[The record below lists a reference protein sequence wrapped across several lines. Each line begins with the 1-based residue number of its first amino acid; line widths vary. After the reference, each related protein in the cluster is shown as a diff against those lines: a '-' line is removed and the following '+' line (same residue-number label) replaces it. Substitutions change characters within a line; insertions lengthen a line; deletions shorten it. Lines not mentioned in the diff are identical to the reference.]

1 MFTYRYRELA
11 VALDKKGEVRSAL
24 AKTLRV
30 NPEEIFN
37 LEVERFSL
45 DSRRKGDL
53 RWSYNVV
60 FDLKRKVR
68 ATGNNARG
76 LIEAKREIRTLDA
89 EPGKSTV
96 PMPSHVDI
104 IGAGPSGLWAA
115 LHLLRKG
122 FSVDIYEQGKQVE
135 ERFRDIRRF
144 FVDRKF
150 NAHSNVLFGE
160 GGAGAFSDG
169 KLNTR
174 SRNLFSETVLKDMV
188 EFGVDES
195 VVTFAK
201 PHIGT
206 DKLVLMLR
214 KLRAEIVR
222 LGGRIN
228 FSTCLEDIE
237 IQQGRI
243 CAIKLREIPASAGMT
258 STSQPI
264 DNPKGECRSQAC
276 MDMTESKGWGIAQP
290 MDPIA
295 KLQGDNNNVNISS
308 SSSYWKPCEALVL
321 AVGHSAR
328 SIYELLYARGVALE
342 SKAFAMGVRVEH
354 PQTLINKRQLGNV
367 DTNLTGAAEYFLATP
382 TLNKTSSA
390 YSFCM
395 CPGGVLVPCASEPG
409 TLATNGMSYSRRNGA
424 FANGAIAV
432 PITAGAEGFDI
443 PSSGSLFGGLDLQR
457 KIERD
462 AYDVGGKVYAAPAQT
477 IKSFLAHREDKSL
490 PKSTYPCGLVQS
502 NLWDWMDKT
511 ICNSLAEGFQNFD
524 RKIPGFIEQ
533 GLIVAPETRTSSP
546 LRIPRNNETLESINT
561 KGLFVLGEGAGYAGG
576 IVTSAADGVRLAHFA
591 KKENR

>member
-1 MFTYRYRELA
+1 M
-11 VALDKKGEVRSAL
+11 
-24 AKTLRV
+24 
-30 NPEEIFN
+30 
-37 LEVERFSL
+37 
-45 DSRRKGDL
+45 

-76 LIEAKREIRTLDA
+76 LIESKREIKSLDA

-96 PMPSHVDI
+96 PMATHVDI

-222 LGGRIN
+222 LGGRVN

-237 IQQGRI
+237 IKDGRI
-243 CAIKLREIPASAGMT
+243 TAIKLGDTLGVAG
-258 STSQPI
+258 SHWQ
-264 DNPKGECRSQAC
+264 
-276 MDMTESKGWGIAQP
+276 
-290 MDPIA
+290 
-295 KLQGDNNNVNISS
+295 
-308 SSSYWKPCEALVL
+308 PCEALVL

-328 SIYELLYARGVALE
+328 DVYELLHARGVALE

-432 PITAGAEGFDI
+432 PITAGAEGFEI

-462 AYDVGGKVYAAPAQT
+462 AYDVGGKVYTAPAQT
-477 IKSFLAHREDKSL
+477 IKSFLAHREDKTL

-511 ICNSLAEGFQNFD
+511 ICKSLAEGFQNFD

-576 IVTSAADGVRLAHFA
+576 IVTSAADGVRLAHYA
-591 KKENR
+591 RRCK

>member
-11 VALDKKGEVRSAL
+11 VALEKKGEVRSAL

-30 NPEEIFN
+30 NTEEIFN

-53 RWSYNVV
+53 RWSYNVI
-60 FDLKRKVR
+60 FDLKRKIR
-68 ATGNNARG
+68 TTGNNARG
-76 LIEAKREIRTLDA
+76 LIEAVRETRSLDA

-96 PMPSHVDI
+96 PMAGHVDI

-135 ERFRDIRRF
+135 ERFRDIRKF

-188 EFGVDES
+188 QFGVDES

-214 KLRAEIVR
+214 EIRSEIVK
-222 LGGRIN
+222 LGGKIH

-237 IQQGRI
+237 IKQGRI
-243 CAIKLREIPASAGMT
+243 CAIKLRETKDERRGSAS
-258 STSQPI
+258 SP
-264 DNPKGECRSQAC
+264 
-276 MDMTESKGWGIAQP
+276 TETKDDVAIG
-290 MDPIA
+290 
-295 KLQGDNNNVNISS
+295 
-308 SSSYWKPCEALVL
+308 YWKPCEALVL

-328 SIYELLYARGVALE
+328 DIYQLLHARGVQIE

-354 PQTLINKRQLGNV
+354 PQMLINRRQLGNV
-367 DTNLTGAAEYFLATP
+367 DTRLTGAAEYFLATP

-409 TLATNGMSYSRRNGA
+409 TLATNGMSYSRRNDSTFLRA
-424 FANGAIAV
+424 DRSLAASTCSAKSKAT
-432 PITAGAEGFDI
+432 PITSAGKI
-443 PSSGSLFGGLDLQR
+443 TPPPRKQSRVSSPTAKTKRSPRPLTLAGSF
-457 KIERD
+457 
-462 AYDVGGKVYAAPAQT
+462 PAICGIGWTKQFAT
-477 IKSFLAHREDKSL
+477 AL
-490 PKSTYPCGLVQS
+490 PKDSKTSTAKS
-502 NLWDWMDKT
+502 RD
-511 ICNSLAEGFQNFD
+511 
-524 RKIPGFIEQ
+524 
-533 GLIVAPETRTSSP
+533 SSK
-546 LRIPRNNETLESINT
+546 
-561 KGLFVLGEGAGYAGG
+561 KG
-576 IVTSAADGVRLAHFA
+576 
-591 KKENR
+591 

>member
-11 VALDKKGEVRSAL
+11 VALEKKGEVRLAL

-53 RWSYNVV
+53 HWSYNVV

-68 ATGNNARG
+68 ASGNNARG
-76 LIEAKREIRTLDA
+76 LIESKREIRSLDA
-89 EPGKSTV
+89 EPLKDTV
-96 PMPSHVDI
+96 AMASHVDV

-135 ERFRDIRRF
+135 ERFRDIRKF

-150 NAHSNVLFGE
+150 NAYSNVLFGE

-188 EFGVDES
+188 DFGVDES

-206 DKLVLMLR
+206 DKLVLMLHQV
-214 KLRAEIVR
+214 RAEIVR
-222 LGGRIN
+222 LGGHIHFN
-228 FSTCLEDIE
+228 TSLEDIE
-237 IQQGRI
+237 IKDGRI
-243 CAIKLREIPASAGMT
+243 CAIKLREIPACAGMT
-258 STSQPI
+258 SA
-264 DNPKGECRSQAC
+264 GA
-276 MDMTESKGWGIAQP
+276 GIAESHWQ
-290 MDPIA
+290 
-295 KLQGDNNNVNISS
+295 
-308 SSSYWKPCEALVL
+308 PCEALVL

-328 SIYELLYARGVALE
+328 SVYEMLHARGVTLE

-354 PQTLINKRQLGNV
+354 PQSLINMRQLGLNV
-367 DTNLTGAAEYFLATP
+367 DTRLTGAAEYFLATP
-382 TLNKTSSA
+382 TINKTSSA

-457 KIERD
+457 KIETD
-462 AYDVGGKVYAAPAQT
+462 AYNVGGKVYAAPAQT
-477 IKSFLAHREDKSL
+477 IKSFLAHSEDKTL
-490 PKSTYPCGLVQS
+490 PKSTYPCGLVPS

-511 ICNSLAEGFQNFD
+511 ICQSLAEGFQNFD
-524 RKIPGFIEQ
+524 RKIPGFINE

-546 LRIPRNNETLESINT
+546 LRITRNNDTLESVNT
-561 KGLFVLGEGAGYAGG
+561 QGLFVLGEGAGYAGG
-576 IVTSAADGVRLAHFA
+576 IVTSAADGVRLAHYA
-591 KKENR
+591 RRCK

>member
-1 MFTYRYRELA
+1 M
-11 VALDKKGEVRSAL
+11 
-24 AKTLRV
+24 

-76 LIEAKREIRTLDA
+76 LIESKREIRNLDA
-89 EPGKSTV
+89 EPGKNTV
-96 PMPSHVDI
+96 PIAGHVDI

-122 FSVDIYEQGKQVE
+122 FFVDVYEQGKQVE
-135 ERFRDIRRF
+135 ERFRDIRKF

-188 EFGVDES
+188 QFGVDES

-214 KLRAEIVR
+214 EIRAEIIK
-222 LGGRIN
+222 LGGKIH

-237 IQQGRI
+237 IKQGRI
-243 CAIKLREIPASAGMT
+243 CAIKLRETKDERRGSAS
-258 STSQPI
+258 SP
-264 DNPKGECRSQAC
+264 
-276 MDMTESKGWGIAQP
+276 TETKDDVAIG
-290 MDPIA
+290 
-295 KLQGDNNNVNISS
+295 
-308 SSSYWKPCEALVL
+308 YWKPCEALVL

-328 SIYELLYARGVALE
+328 DIYQLLHARGVQLE

-354 PQTLINKRQLGNV
+354 PQMLINRRQLGNV
-367 DTNLTGAAEYFLATP
+367 DTRLTGAAEYFLATP

-457 KIERD
+457 KIESD
-462 AYDVGGKVYAAPAQT
+462 AYNVGGKNYAAPAQT
-477 IKSFLAHREDKSL
+477 IKNFLAHREDKAL
-490 PKSTYPCGLVQS
+490 PKTTYPCGLVPS

-546 LRIPRNNETLESINT
+546 LRIPRNNETLESVNT

-576 IVTSAADGVRLAHFA
+576 IMSAATDGLNVAEALVRTTRERA
-591 KKENR
+591 

>member
-11 VALDKKGEVRSAL
+11 VALEKKGEVRLAL

-53 RWSYNVV
+53 HWSYNVV

-76 LIEAKREIRTLDA
+76 LIESKREIRSLDA
-89 EPGKSTV
+89 EPLKDTV
-96 PMPSHVDI
+96 AMASHVDV

-135 ERFRDIRRF
+135 ERFRDIRKF

-150 NAHSNVLFGE
+150 NAYSNVLFGE

-188 EFGVDES
+188 DFGVDES

-214 KLRAEIVR
+214 QVRAEIVR
-222 LGGRIN
+222 LGGHIHFN
-228 FSTCLEDIE
+228 TSLEDIE
-237 IQQGRI
+237 IKEGRI
-243 CAIKLREIPASAGMT
+243 CAIKLGDALGVAG
-258 STSQPI
+258 SHWQ
-264 DNPKGECRSQAC
+264 
-276 MDMTESKGWGIAQP
+276 
-290 MDPIA
+290 
-295 KLQGDNNNVNISS
+295 
-308 SSSYWKPCEALVL
+308 PCEALVL

-328 SIYELLYARGVALE
+328 SVYEMLHARGVTLE

-354 PQTLINKRQLGNV
+354 PQSLINMRQLGLNV
-367 DTNLTGAAEYFLATP
+367 DTRLTGAAEYFLATP
-382 TLNKTSSA
+382 TINKTSSA

-457 KIERD
+457 KIETD
-462 AYDVGGKVYAAPAQT
+462 AYNVGGKVYAAPAQT
-477 IKSFLAHREDKSL
+477 IKNFLAHREDKTF
-490 PKSTYPCGLVQS
+490 PKTTYPCGLVPS
-502 NLWDWMDKT
+502 NLWDWMNKT
-511 ICNSLAEGFQNFD
+511 ICQSLAEGFQNFD
-524 RKIPGFIEQ
+524 RKIPGFINE

-546 LRIPRNNETLESINT
+546 LRITRNNETLESVNT
-561 KGLFVLGEGAGYAGG
+561 QGIFVLGEGAGYAGG
-576 IVTSAADGVRLAHFA
+576 IVTSAADGVRLAHYA
-591 KKENR
+591 KKCK

>member
-37 LEVERFSL
+37 LEIERFSL

-68 ATGNNARG
+68 APGNNARG
-76 LIEAKREIRTLDA
+76 LIESKREIRNLDA
-89 EPGKSTV
+89 EPGKNSV

-122 FSVDIYEQGKQVE
+122 FSVDLYEQGKQVE
-135 ERFRDIRRF
+135 ERFRDIRKF

-150 NAHSNVLFGE
+150 NAYSNVLFGE

-188 EFGVDES
+188 QFGVDES

-214 KLRAEIVR
+214 EIRAEIVR
-222 LGGRIN
+222 LGGQIHFN
-228 FSTCLEDIE
+228 TCLEDIE
-237 IQQGRI
+237 IKQGRI
-243 CAIKLREIPASAGMT
+243 VAIKLIETKDEKRGSAS
-258 STSQPI
+258 SP
-264 DNPKGECRSQAC
+264 
-276 MDMTESKGWGIAQP
+276 TETKDDVAIG
-290 MDPIA
+290 
-295 KLQGDNNNVNISS
+295 
-308 SSSYWKPCEALVL
+308 YWKPCEALVL

-328 SIYELLYARGVALE
+328 DVYQLLHARGVQLE

-367 DTNLTGAAEYFLATP
+367 DTKLTGSAEYFLATP

-477 IKSFLAHREDKSL
+477 IKSFLAHREDKTL
-490 PKSTYPCGLVQS
+490 PKSTYPCGLVPS

-511 ICNSLAEGFQNFD
+511 ICQSLAEGFQNFD
-524 RKIPGFIEQ
+524 RKIPGFIEE

-546 LRIPRNNETLESINT
+546 LRIPRNNETLESVNT

-591 KKENR
+591 KKEKS

>member
-11 VALDKKGEVRSAL
+11 LPLDKKGEVRSAL

-76 LIEAKREIRTLDA
+76 LIESKREIRTLDA

-96 PMPSHVDI
+96 PIAGHVDV

-122 FSVDIYEQGKQVE
+122 FDVDIYEQGKQVE

-214 KLRAEIVR
+214 KIRAEIIK
-222 LGGRIN
+222 LGGKIH

-237 IQQGRI
+237 IKQGRI
-243 CAIKLREIPASAGMT
+243 TAIKLREIPASAGMT
-258 STSQPI
+258 STSAEVAI
-264 DNPKGECRSQAC
+264 G
-276 MDMTESKGWGIAQP
+276 
-290 MDPIA
+290 
-295 KLQGDNNNVNISS
+295 
-308 SSSYWKPCEALVL
+308 YWKPCEALVL

-328 SIYELLYARGVALE
+328 DIYELLHARGVQLE

-354 PQTLINKRQLGNV
+354 PQMLINRRQLGNV
-367 DTNLTGAAEYFLATP
+367 DTKLTGAAEYFLATP

-462 AYDVGGKVYAAPAQT
+462 AYDVGGKNTPPPRRLLKV
-477 IKSFLAHREDKSL
+477 
-490 PKSTYPCGLVQS
+490 
-502 NLWDWMDKT
+502 
-511 ICNSLAEGFQNFD
+511 
-524 RKIPGFIEQ
+524 
-533 GLIVAPETRTSSP
+533 SSP
-546 LRIPRNNETLESINT
+546 TAKT
-561 KGLFVLGEGAGYAGG
+561 KRSPNPPTHAGLYKVTCG
-576 IVTSAADGVRLAHFA
+576 IGWTRRFA
-591 KKENR
+591 TASPKAS

>member
-11 VALDKKGEVRSAL
+11 VALEKKGEVRLAL

-53 RWSYNVV
+53 HWSYNVV

-76 LIEAKREIRTLDA
+76 FIESKREIRSLDA
-89 EPGKSTV
+89 EPLKDTV
-96 PMPSHVDI
+96 AMASHVDV

-135 ERFRDIRRF
+135 ERFRDIRKF

-150 NAHSNVLFGE
+150 NAYSNVLFGE

-188 EFGVDES
+188 DFGVDES

-214 KLRAEIVR
+214 QIRAEIVR
-222 LGGRIN
+222 LGGHIHFN
-228 FSTCLEDIE
+228 TSLEDIE
-237 IQQGRI
+237 IKHGRI
-243 CAIKLREIPASAGMT
+243 CAIKLREISACAGMT
-258 STSQPI
+258 SA
-264 DNPKGECRSQAC
+264 GA
-276 MDMTESKGWGIAQP
+276 GIAESHWQ
-290 MDPIA
+290 
-295 KLQGDNNNVNISS
+295 
-308 SSSYWKPCEALVL
+308 PCEALVL

-328 SIYELLYARGVALE
+328 SVYELLHARGVTLE

-354 PQTLINKRQLGNV
+354 PQSLINMRQLGLNV
-367 DTNLTGAAEYFLATP
+367 DTRLTGAAEYFLATP
-382 TLNKTSSA
+382 TINKTSSA

-432 PITAGAEGFDI
+432 PITAGAKGFDI

-457 KIERD
+457 KIETD
-462 AYDVGGKVYAAPAQT
+462 AYNVGGKVYAAPAQT
-477 IKSFLAHREDKSL
+477 IKSFLAHSEDKTL
-490 PKSTYPCGLVQS
+490 PKSTYPCGLVPS

-511 ICNSLAEGFQNFD
+511 ICQSLAEGFQNFD
-524 RKIPGFIEQ
+524 RKIPGFINE

-546 LRIPRNNETLESINT
+546 LRITRNNDTLESVNT
-561 KGLFVLGEGAGYAGG
+561 QGLFVLGEGAGYAGG
-576 IVTSAADGVRLAHFA
+576 IVTSAADGVRLAHYA
-591 KKENR
+591 KKEKI

>member
-11 VALDKKGEVRSAL
+11 VALEKKGEVRLAL

-53 RWSYNVV
+53 HWSYNVV

-76 LIEAKREIRTLDA
+76 LIESKREIRSLDA
-89 EPGKSTV
+89 EPLKDTV
-96 PMPSHVDI
+96 AMASHVDV

-135 ERFRDIRRF
+135 ERFRDIRKF

-150 NAHSNVLFGE
+150 NAYSNVLFGE

-188 EFGVDES
+188 DFGVDES

-214 KLRAEIVR
+214 QVRAEIVR
-222 LGGRIN
+222 LGGHIHFN
-228 FSTCLEDIE
+228 TSLEDIE
-237 IQQGRI
+237 IKDGRI
-243 CAIKLREIPASAGMT
+243 CAIKLGDALGVAG
-258 STSQPI
+258 SHWQ
-264 DNPKGECRSQAC
+264 
-276 MDMTESKGWGIAQP
+276 
-290 MDPIA
+290 
-295 KLQGDNNNVNISS
+295 
-308 SSSYWKPCEALVL
+308 PCEALVL

-328 SIYELLYARGVALE
+328 SVYEMLHARGVTLE

-354 PQTLINKRQLGNV
+354 PQSLINMRQLGLNV
-367 DTNLTGAAEYFLATP
+367 DTKLTGAAEYFLATP
-382 TLNKTSSA
+382 TINKTSSA

-457 KIERD
+457 KIETD
-462 AYDVGGKVYAAPAQT
+462 AYNVGGKVYAAPAQT
-477 IKSFLAHREDKSL
+477 IKNFLAHREDKTL
-490 PKSTYPCGLVQS
+490 PKTTYPCGLVPS

-511 ICNSLAEGFQNFD
+511 ICKSLAEGFQNFD
-524 RKIPGFIEQ
+524 RKIPGFINE

-546 LRIPRNNETLESINT
+546 LRITRNNETLESVNT
-561 KGLFVLGEGAGYAGG
+561 QGLFVLGEGAGYAGG
-576 IVTSAADGVRLAHFA
+576 IVTSAADGVRLAHYA
-591 KKENR
+591 KKCK

>member
-11 VALDKKGEVRSAL
+11 VALEKKGEVRSAL

-37 LEVERFSL
+37 LEIERFSL

-60 FDLKRKVR
+60 FDLKRKIR

-76 LIEAKREIRTLDA
+76 LIESKREIRSLDA
-89 EPGKSTV
+89 EPGNSTV

-150 NAHSNVLFGE
+150 NAFSNVLFGE

-222 LGGRIN
+222 LGGQIH
-228 FSTCLEDIE
+228 FSTTLEDIE
-237 IQQGRI
+237 IKNGRI
-243 CAIKLREIPASAGMT
+243 CAIKLKETKDERRGSAS
-258 STSQPI
+258 SP
-264 DNPKGECRSQAC
+264 
-276 MDMTESKGWGIAQP
+276 TETKDDVAIG
-290 MDPIA
+290 
-295 KLQGDNNNVNISS
+295 N
-308 SSSYWKPCEALVL
+308 WKPCEALVL

-328 SIYELLYARGVALE
+328 SVYELLHARGVQLE

-354 PQTLINKRQLGNV
+354 PQMLINRRQLGNV
-367 DTNLTGAAEYFLATP
+367 DTKLTGAAEYFLATP

-443 PSSGSLFGGLDLQR
+443 PSGGSLFGGLDLQR
-457 KIERD
+457 KIESD
-462 AYDVGGKVYAAPAQT
+462 AYNVGGKAYAAPAQT
-477 IKSFLAHREDKSL
+477 IKNFLAHREDKSL
-490 PKSTYPCGLVQS
+490 PKTTYPCGLAPS

-511 ICNSLAEGFQNFD
+511 ICQSLAEGFQNFD
-524 RKIPGFIEQ
+524 RKIPGFINE

-546 LRIPRNNETLESINT
+546 LRIPRNNETLESVNT

-591 KKENR
+591 KKEIR

>member
-11 VALDKKGEVRSAL
+11 VALEKKGEVRLAL

-53 RWSYNVV
+53 HWSYNVV

-76 LIEAKREIRTLDA
+76 LIESKREIRSLDA
-89 EPGKSTV
+89 EPLKDTV
-96 PMPSHVDI
+96 AMASHVDV

-135 ERFRDIRRF
+135 ERFRDIRKF

-150 NAHSNVLFGE
+150 NAYSNVLFGE

-174 SRNLFSETVLKDMV
+174 NRNLFSETVLKDMV
-188 EFGVDES
+188 DFGVDES

-214 KLRAEIVR
+214 QVRAEIVR
-222 LGGRIN
+222 LGGHIHFN
-228 FSTCLEDIE
+228 TSLEDIE
-237 IQQGRI
+237 IKDGRI
-243 CAIKLREIPASAGMT
+243 CAIKLREIPACAGMT
-258 STSQPI
+258 SA
-264 DNPKGECRSQAC
+264 GA
-276 MDMTESKGWGIAQP
+276 GIAESHWQ
-290 MDPIA
+290 
-295 KLQGDNNNVNISS
+295 
-308 SSSYWKPCEALVL
+308 PCEALVL

-328 SIYELLYARGVALE
+328 SVYEMLHARGVTLE

-354 PQTLINKRQLGNV
+354 PQSLINMRQLGLNV
-367 DTNLTGAAEYFLATP
+367 DTRLTGAAEYFLATP
-382 TLNKTSSA
+382 TINKTSSA

-457 KIERD
+457 KIETD
-462 AYDVGGKVYAAPAQT
+462 AYNVGGKVYAAPAQT
-477 IKSFLAHREDKSL
+477 IKNFLAHREDKTL
-490 PKSTYPCGLVQS
+490 PKTTYPCGLVPS

-511 ICNSLAEGFQNFD
+511 ICQSLAEGFQNFD
-524 RKIPGFIEQ
+524 RKIPGFINE

-546 LRIPRNNETLESINT
+546 LRITRNNETLESVNT
-561 KGLFVLGEGAGYAGG
+561 QGLFVLGEGAGYAGG
-576 IVTSAADGVRLAHFA
+576 IVTSAADGVRLAHYA
-591 KKENR
+591 KKCK

>member
-11 VALDKKGEVRSAL
+11 VALEKKGEVRLAL

-53 RWSYNVV
+53 HWSYNVV

-76 LIEAKREIRTLDA
+76 LIESKREIRSLDA
-89 EPGKSTV
+89 EPLKDTV
-96 PMPSHVDI
+96 AMASHVDV

-135 ERFRDIRRF
+135 ERFRDIRKF

-150 NAHSNVLFGE
+150 NAYSNVLFGE

-188 EFGVDES
+188 DFGVDES

-214 KLRAEIVR
+214 QVRAEIVR
-222 LGGRIN
+222 LGGHIHFN
-228 FSTCLEDIE
+228 TSLEDIE
-237 IQQGRI
+237 IKDGRI
-243 CAIKLREIPASAGMT
+243 CAIKLGDALGVAG
-258 STSQPI
+258 SHWQ
-264 DNPKGECRSQAC
+264 
-276 MDMTESKGWGIAQP
+276 
-290 MDPIA
+290 
-295 KLQGDNNNVNISS
+295 
-308 SSSYWKPCEALVL
+308 PCEALVL

-328 SIYELLYARGVALE
+328 SVYEMLHARGVTLE

-354 PQTLINKRQLGNV
+354 PQSLINMRQLGLNV
-367 DTNLTGAAEYFLATP
+367 DTRLTGAAEYFLATP
-382 TLNKTSSA
+382 TINKTSSA

-457 KIERD
+457 KIETD
-462 AYDVGGKVYAAPAQT
+462 AYNVGGKVYAAPAQT
-477 IKSFLAHREDKSL
+477 IKNFLAHREDKTL
-490 PKSTYPCGLVQS
+490 PKTTYPCGLVPS

-511 ICNSLAEGFQNFD
+511 ICQSLAEGFQNFD
-524 RKIPGFIEQ
+524 RKIPGFINE

-546 LRIPRNNETLESINT
+546 LRITRNNDTLESVNT
-561 KGLFVLGEGAGYAGG
+561 QGLFVLGEGAGYAGG
-576 IVTSAADGVRLAHFA
+576 IVTSAADGVRLAHYA
-591 KKENR
+591 RRCK

>member
-11 VALDKKGEVRSAL
+11 VALEKKGEVRLAL

-53 RWSYNVV
+53 HWSYNVV

-76 LIEAKREIRTLDA
+76 LIESKREIRSLDA
-89 EPGKSTV
+89 EPLKDTV
-96 PMPSHVDI
+96 AMASHVDV

-135 ERFRDIRRF
+135 ERFRDIRKF

-150 NAHSNVLFGE
+150 NAYSNVLFGE

-188 EFGVDES
+188 DFGVDES

-214 KLRAEIVR
+214 QVRAEIVR
-222 LGGRIN
+222 LGGHIHFN
-228 FSTCLEDIE
+228 TSLEDIE
-237 IQQGRI
+237 IKEGRI
-243 CAIKLREIPASAGMT
+243 CAIKLREIPACAGMT
-258 STSQPI
+258 SA
-264 DNPKGECRSQAC
+264 GA
-276 MDMTESKGWGIAQP
+276 GIAESHWQ
-290 MDPIA
+290 
-295 KLQGDNNNVNISS
+295 
-308 SSSYWKPCEALVL
+308 PCEALVL

-328 SIYELLYARGVALE
+328 SVYEMLHARGVTLE

-354 PQTLINKRQLGNV
+354 PQSLINMRQLGLNV
-367 DTNLTGAAEYFLATP
+367 DTRLTGAAEYFLATP
-382 TLNKTSSA
+382 TINKTSSA

-457 KIERD
+457 KIETD
-462 AYDVGGKVYAAPAQT
+462 AYNVGGKVYAAPAQT
-477 IKSFLAHREDKSL
+477 IKNFLAHREDKTL
-490 PKSTYPCGLVQS
+490 PKTTYPCGLTPS

-511 ICNSLAEGFQNFD
+511 ICQSLAEGFQNFD
-524 RKIPGFIEQ
+524 RKIPGFINE
-533 GLIVAPETRTSSP
+533 GMIVAPETRTSSP
-546 LRIPRNNETLESINT
+546 LRITRNNETLESVNT
-561 KGLFVLGEGAGYAGG
+561 QGLFVLGEGAGYAGG
-576 IVTSAADGVRLAHFA
+576 IVTSAADGVRLAHYA
-591 KKENR
+591 KKCK

>member
-11 VALDKKGEVRSAL
+11 LPLDKKGEVRFAL

-76 LIEAKREIRTLDA
+76 LIESKREIRNLDA
-89 EPGKSTV
+89 EPGNSTV

-122 FSVDIYEQGKQVE
+122 FTVDIYEQGKQVE

-214 KLRAEIVR
+214 QIRAEIVR
-222 LGGRIN
+222 LGGKIH

-237 IQQGRI
+237 IKDGRI
-243 CAIKLREIPASAGMT
+243 CAIKLKETKDERRKTKDDVAIG
-258 STSQPI
+258 
-264 DNPKGECRSQAC
+264 NWK
-276 MDMTESKGWGIAQP
+276 
-290 MDPIA
+290 
-295 KLQGDNNNVNISS
+295 SS
-308 SSSYWKPCEALVL
+308 EALVL

-328 SIYELLYARGVALE
+328 DIYQLLHAHGVQLE

-354 PQTLINKRQLGNV
+354 PQSLINMRQLGNV
-367 DTNLTGAAEYFLATP
+367 DTKLTGAAEYFLATP

-457 KIERD
+457 KIESD
-462 AYDVGGKVYAAPAQT
+462 AFNVGGKAYAAPAQT

-511 ICNSLAEGFQNFD
+511 ICQSLAEGFQNFD
-524 RKIPGFIEQ
+524 RKIPGFINE

-546 LRIPRNNETLESINT
+546 LRITRNNETLESVNT

-576 IVTSAADGVRLAHFA
+576 IVTSAADGVRLAHYA
-591 KKENR
+591 KKEA

>member
-11 VALDKKGEVRSAL
+11 VALEKKGEVRLAL

-53 RWSYNVV
+53 HWSYNVV

-76 LIEAKREIRTLDA
+76 LIESKREIRSLDA
-89 EPGKSTV
+89 EPLKDTV
-96 PMPSHVDI
+96 AMASHVDV

-135 ERFRDIRRF
+135 ERFRDIRKF

-150 NAHSNVLFGE
+150 NAYSNVLFGE

-188 EFGVDES
+188 DFGVDES

-214 KLRAEIVR
+214 QVRTEIVR
-222 LGGRIN
+222 LGGHIHFN
-228 FSTCLEDIE
+228 TSLEDIE
-237 IQQGRI
+237 IKDGRI
-243 CAIKLREIPASAGMT
+243 CAIKLGDALGVAG
-258 STSQPI
+258 SHWQ
-264 DNPKGECRSQAC
+264 
-276 MDMTESKGWGIAQP
+276 
-290 MDPIA
+290 
-295 KLQGDNNNVNISS
+295 
-308 SSSYWKPCEALVL
+308 PCEALVL

-328 SIYELLYARGVALE
+328 SVYEMLHARGVTLE

-354 PQTLINKRQLGNV
+354 PQSLINMRQLGLNV
-367 DTNLTGAAEYFLATP
+367 DTRLTGAAEYFLATP

-457 KIERD
+457 KIETD
-462 AYDVGGKVYAAPAQT
+462 AYNVGGKNYAAPAQT
-477 IKSFLAHREDKSL
+477 IKNFLAHREDKSL
-490 PKSTYPCGLVQS
+490 PKTTYPCGLAPS

-511 ICNSLAEGFQNFD
+511 ICQSLAEGFQNFD
-524 RKIPGFIEQ
+524 RKIPGFINE

-546 LRIPRNNETLESINT
+546 LRITRNNETLESVNT
-561 KGLFVLGEGAGYAGG
+561 QGLFVLGEGAGYAGG
-576 IVTSAADGVRLAHFA
+576 IVTSAADGVRLAHYA
-591 KKENR
+591 RRCK

>member
-11 VALDKKGEVRSAL
+11 VALEKKGEVRLAL

-53 RWSYNVV
+53 HWSYNVV

-68 ATGNNARG
+68 ASGNNARG
-76 LIEAKREIRTLDA
+76 LIESKREIRTLDA
-89 EPGKSTV
+89 EPLKDTV
-96 PMPSHVDI
+96 AMASHVDV

-150 NAHSNVLFGE
+150 NAYSNVLFGE

-188 EFGVDES
+188 DFGVDES

-214 KLRAEIVR
+214 QVRAEIVR
-222 LGGRIN
+222 LGGHIHFN
-228 FSTCLEDIE
+228 TSLEDIE
-237 IQQGRI
+237 IKQGRI
-243 CAIKLREIPASAGMT
+243 CAIKLKNVEQTRDERRETRDDAITNVFLNS
-258 STSQPI
+258 STSF
-264 DNPKGECRSQAC
+264 
-276 MDMTESKGWGIAQP
+276 
-290 MDPIA
+290 
-295 KLQGDNNNVNISS
+295 
-308 SSSYWKPCEALVL
+308 WKPCEALVL

-328 SIYELLYARGVALE
+328 SVYELLHARGVTLE
-342 SKAFAMGVRVEH
+342 SKAFAMGIRVEH
-354 PQTLINKRQLGNV
+354 PQSLINMRQLGLNV
-367 DTNLTGAAEYFLATP
+367 DTKLTGAAEYFLATP
-382 TLNKTSSA
+382 TINKTSSA

-457 KIERD
+457 KIETD
-462 AYDVGGKVYAAPAQT
+462 AYNVGGKNYAAPAQT
-477 IKSFLAHREDKSL
+477 IKNFLAHREDKSL
-490 PKSTYPCGLVQS
+490 PKTTYPCGLAPS

-511 ICNSLAEGFQNFD
+511 ICQSLAEGFQNFD
-524 RKIPGFIEQ
+524 RKIPGFINE

-546 LRIPRNNETLESINT
+546 LRITRNNETLESVNT
-561 KGLFVLGEGAGYAGG
+561 QGLFVLGEGAGYAGG
-576 IVTSAADGVRLAHFA
+576 IVTSAADGVRLAHYA
-591 KKENR
+591 KKCK

>member
-11 VALDKKGEVRSAL
+11 VTLEKKGEVRAAL
-24 AKTLRV
+24 ARTLRV

-53 RWSYNVV
+53 HWSYNVV

-76 LIEAKREIRTLDA
+76 LIESKREIRSLDA
-89 EPGKSTV
+89 EPLKDTV
-96 PMPSHVDI
+96 AMASHVDV

-122 FSVDIYEQGKQVE
+122 FYVDIYEQGKQVE

-188 EFGVDES
+188 DFGVDES

-214 KLRAEIVR
+214 QVRAGIVR
-222 LGGRIN
+222 LGGHIHFN
-228 FSTCLEDIE
+228 TSLEDIE
-237 IQQGRI
+237 IKQGRI
-243 CAIKLREIPASAGMT
+243 CAIKL
-258 STSQPI
+258 
-264 DNPKGECRSQAC
+264 
-276 MDMTESKGWGIAQP
+276 
-290 MDPIA
+290 
-295 KLQGDNNNVNISS
+295 GDALGVVGSH
-308 SSSYWKPCEALVL
+308 WQPCEALVL

-328 SIYELLYARGVALE
+328 SVYEMLHARGVTLE

-354 PQTLINKRQLGNV
+354 PQSLINMRQLGLNV
-367 DTNLTGAAEYFLATP
+367 DTRLTGAAEYFLATP
-382 TLNKTSSA
+382 TINKTSSA

-443 PSSGSLFGGLDLQR
+443 KTSGSLFGGLDLQR
-457 KIERD
+457 KIEAD
-462 AYDVGGKVYAAPAQT
+462 AYNVGGKVYAAPAQT
-477 IKSFLAHREDKSL
+477 IKNFLAHREDKSL
-490 PKSTYPCGLVQS
+490 PKSTYPCGLTPS

-511 ICNSLAEGFQNFD
+511 ICQSLAEGFQNFD
-524 RKIPGFIEQ
+524 RKIPGFINE

-546 LRIPRNNETLESINT
+546 LRITRNNETLESVNT
-561 KGLFVLGEGAGYAGG
+561 QGLFVLGEGAGYAGG
-576 IVTSAADGVRLAHFA
+576 IVTSAADGVRLAHYA
-591 KKENR
+591 KKCK

>member
-11 VALDKKGEVRSAL
+11 VALEKKGEVRFAL

-37 LEVERFSL
+37 LEIERFSL

-60 FDLKRKVR
+60 FDLKRKIR

-76 LIEAKREIRTLDA
+76 LIESKREIRSLDA
-89 EPGKSTV
+89 EPGNSTV

-150 NAHSNVLFGE
+150 NAFSNVLFGE

-222 LGGRIN
+222 LGGQIH
-228 FSTCLEDIE
+228 FSTTLEDIE
-237 IQQGRI
+237 IKNGRI
-243 CAIKLREIPASAGMT
+243 CAIKLKETKDERRKT
-258 STSQPI
+258 K
-264 DNPKGECRSQAC
+264 D
-276 MDMTESKGWGIAQP
+276 DIA
-290 MDPIA
+290 I
-295 KLQGDNNNVNISS
+295 G
-308 SSSYWKPCEALVL
+308 YWKSCEALIL

-328 SIYELLYARGVALE
+328 SVYELLHARSVQLE

-367 DTNLTGAAEYFLATP
+367 DTKLTGAAEYFLATP

-409 TLATNGMSYSRRNGA
+409 TLATNGMSDSRRNGA

-457 KIERD
+457 KIESD
-462 AYDVGGKVYAAPAQT
+462 AYNVGGKVYAAPAQT
-477 IKSFLAHREDKSL
+477 IKNFLAHCEDKSL

-546 LRIPRNNETLESINT
+546 LRIPRNNETLESVNT

-591 KKENR
+591 KKEIR

>member
-1 MFTYRYRELA
+1 MNMFTYRYRELA
-11 VALDKKGEVRSAL
+11 VALEKKGEVRLAL

-53 RWSYNVV
+53 RWSYNVI
-60 FDLKRKVR
+60 FDLKRKIR
-68 ATGNNARG
+68 TTGNNARG
-76 LIEAKREIRTLDA
+76 LIEAVRETRSLDA
-89 EPGKSTV
+89 EPGKNTV
-96 PMPSHVDI
+96 PMAGHVDI

-135 ERFRDIRRF
+135 ERFRDIRKF

-188 EFGVDES
+188 QFGVDES

-214 KLRAEIVR
+214 EIRAEIVK
-222 LGGRIN
+222 LGGKIHFN
-228 FSTCLEDIE
+228 TCLEDIE
-237 IQQGRI
+237 IKQGRI
-243 CAIKLREIPASAGMT
+243 CAIKLREIPAGVYPGPRAGTGMT
-258 STSQPI
+258 L
-264 DNPKGECRSQAC
+264 G
-276 MDMTESKGWGIAQP
+276 
-290 MDPIA
+290 
-295 KLQGDNNNVNISS
+295 VNCA
-308 SSSYWKPCEALVL
+308 SYWKLCEALVL

-328 SIYELLYARGVALE
+328 DIYQLLHARGVQLE

-354 PQTLINKRQLGNV
+354 PQMLINKRQLGNV
-367 DTNLTGAAEYFLATP
+367 DTKLTGAAEYFLATP

-457 KIERD
+457 KIESD
-462 AYDVGGKVYAAPAQT
+462 AYNVGGKNYAAPAQT
-477 IKSFLAHREDKSL
+477 IKSFLAKREDNAL
-490 PKSTYPCGLVQS
+490 PKTTYPCGLVPS

-511 ICNSLAEGFQNFD
+511 ICKSLAEGFQNFD
-524 RKIPGFIEQ
+524 RKIPGFIEE

-546 LRIPRNNETLESINT
+546 LRIPRNNETLESVNT

-591 KKENR
+591 KKEKVR

>member
-1 MFTYRYRELA
+1 MA
-11 VALDKKGEVRSAL
+11 
-24 AKTLRV
+24 
-30 NPEEIFN
+30 
-37 LEVERFSL
+37 
-45 DSRRKGDL
+45 
-53 RWSYNVV
+53 
-60 FDLKRKVR
+60 
-68 ATGNNARG
+68 
-76 LIEAKREIRTLDA
+76 
-89 EPGKSTV
+89 
-96 PMPSHVDI
+96 SHVDV

-135 ERFRDIRRF
+135 ERFRDIRKF

-150 NAHSNVLFGE
+150 NAYSNVLFGE

-188 EFGVDES
+188 DFGVDES
-195 VVTFAK
+195 GVTFAK

-214 KLRAEIVR
+214 QVRAEIVR
-222 LGGRIN
+222 LGGHIHFN
-228 FSTCLEDIE
+228 TSLEDIE
-237 IQQGRI
+237 IKDGRI
-243 CAIKLREIPASAGMT
+243 CAIKLREIPACAGMT
-258 STSQPI
+258 SA
-264 DNPKGECRSQAC
+264 GA
-276 MDMTESKGWGIAQP
+276 GIAESHWQ
-290 MDPIA
+290 
-295 KLQGDNNNVNISS
+295 
-308 SSSYWKPCEALVL
+308 PCEALVL

-328 SIYELLYARGVALE
+328 SVYEMLHARGVTLE

-354 PQTLINKRQLGNV
+354 PQSLINMRQLGLNV
-367 DTNLTGAAEYFLATP
+367 DTRLIGAAEYFLATP
-382 TLNKTSSA
+382 TINKTSSA

-457 KIERD
+457 KIETD
-462 AYDVGGKVYAAPAQT
+462 AYNVGGKVYAAPAQT
-477 IKSFLAHREDKSL
+477 IKNFLAHREDKTL
-490 PKSTYPCGLVQS
+490 PKTTYPCGLVPS

-511 ICNSLAEGFQNFD
+511 ICQSLAEGFQNFD
-524 RKIPGFIEQ
+524 HKIPGFINE

-546 LRIPRNNETLESINT
+546 LRITRNNETLESVNT
-561 KGLFVLGEGAGYAGG
+561 QGLFVLGDGAGYAGG
-576 IVTSAADGVRLAHFA
+576 IVTSAADGVRLAHYA
-591 KKENR
+591 KKCK

>member
-11 VALDKKGEVRSAL
+11 VALEKKGEVRSAL
-24 AKTLRV
+24 AQTLRIH
-30 NPEEIFN
+30 PEEIFN

-76 LIEAKREIRTLDA
+76 LIESKRETHSLES
-89 EPGKSTV
+89 EPGNSTV

-122 FSVDIYEQGKQVE
+122 FSVDVYEQGKQVE
-135 ERFRDIRRF
+135 ERFRDIRKF
-144 FVDRKF
+144 FVDKKF
-150 NAHSNVLFGE
+150 NAFSNVLFGE

-188 EFGVDES
+188 QFGVDES

-214 KLRAEIVR
+214 QIRAEIVR
-222 LGGRIN
+222 LGGRIHFN
-228 FSTCLEDIE
+228 TSLEDIE
-237 IQQGRI
+237 IKDGRI
-243 CAIKLREIPASAGMT
+243 AAIKLKNIEQTRENATTNMFLSS
-258 STSQPI
+258 STSF
-264 DNPKGECRSQAC
+264 
-276 MDMTESKGWGIAQP
+276 
-290 MDPIA
+290 
-295 KLQGDNNNVNISS
+295 
-308 SSSYWKPCEALVL
+308 WKPCEALVL

-328 SIYELLYARGVALE
+328 SVYELLHARGVQLA

-354 PQTLINKRQLGNV
+354 PQSLINMRQLGNV
-367 DTNLTGAAEYFLATP
+367 DTKLTGSAEYFLATP

-457 KIERD
+457 KIETD
-462 AYDVGGKVYAAPAQT
+462 AYNVGGKAYAAPAQT

-511 ICNSLAEGFQNFD
+511 ICQSLAEGFQNFD
-524 RKIPGFIEQ
+524 RKIPGFINE

-546 LRIPRNNETLESINT
+546 LRITRNNETLESVNT

-576 IVTSAADGVRLAHFA
+576 IVTSAADGVRLAHYA
-591 KKENR
+591 KKEKV

>member
-11 VALDKKGEVRSAL
+11 VALEKKGEVRLAL

-53 RWSYNVV
+53 HWSYNVV

-76 LIEAKREIRTLDA
+76 LIESKREIRSLDA
-89 EPGKSTV
+89 EPLKDTV
-96 PMPSHVDI
+96 AMASHVDV

-135 ERFRDIRRF
+135 ERFRDIRKF

-150 NAHSNVLFGE
+150 NAYSNVLFGE

-188 EFGVDES
+188 DFGVDES

-214 KLRAEIVR
+214 QIRAEIVR
-222 LGGRIN
+222 IGGHIHFN
-228 FSTCLEDIE
+228 TSLEDIE
-237 IQQGRI
+237 IKDGRI
-243 CAIKLREIPASAGMT
+243 CAIKLREIPACAGMT
-258 STSQPI
+258 SA
-264 DNPKGECRSQAC
+264 GA
-276 MDMTESKGWGIAQP
+276 GIAESHWQ
-290 MDPIA
+290 
-295 KLQGDNNNVNISS
+295 
-308 SSSYWKPCEALVL
+308 PCEALVL

-328 SIYELLYARGVALE
+328 SVYEMLHARGVTLE

-354 PQTLINKRQLGNV
+354 PQSLINMRQLGLNV
-367 DTNLTGAAEYFLATP
+367 DTRLTGAAEYFLATP
-382 TLNKTSSA
+382 TINKTSSA

-457 KIERD
+457 KIETD
-462 AYDVGGKVYAAPAQT
+462 AYNVGGKVYAAPAQT
-477 IKSFLAHREDKSL
+477 IKNFLAHREDKTL
-490 PKSTYPCGLVQS
+490 PKTTYPCGLVPS

-511 ICNSLAEGFQNFD
+511 ICQSLAEGFQNFD
-524 RKIPGFIEQ
+524 RKIPGFINE

-546 LRIPRNNETLESINT
+546 LRITRNNETLESVNT
-561 KGLFVLGEGAGYAGG
+561 QGLFVLGEGAGYAGG
-576 IVTSAADGVRLAHFA
+576 IVTSAADGVRLAHYA
-591 KKENR
+591 RRCK

>member
-11 VALDKKGEVRSAL
+11 VALEKKGEVRLAL

-53 RWSYNVV
+53 HWSYNVV

-76 LIEAKREIRTLDA
+76 LIESKREIRSLDA
-89 EPGKSTV
+89 EPLKDTV
-96 PMPSHVDI
+96 AMASHVDV

-122 FSVDIYEQGKQVE
+122 FAVDIYEQGKQVE
-135 ERFRDIRRF
+135 ERFRDIRKF

-150 NAHSNVLFGE
+150 NAYSNVLFGE

-188 EFGVDES
+188 DFGVDES

-214 KLRAEIVR
+214 QVRAEIVR
-222 LGGRIN
+222 LGGHIHFN
-228 FSTCLEDIE
+228 TSLEDIE
-237 IQQGRI
+237 IKDGRI
-243 CAIKLREIPASAGMT
+243 CAIKLREIPACAGMT
-258 STSQPI
+258 SA
-264 DNPKGECRSQAC
+264 GA
-276 MDMTESKGWGIAQP
+276 GIAESHWQ
-290 MDPIA
+290 
-295 KLQGDNNNVNISS
+295 
-308 SSSYWKPCEALVL
+308 PCEALVL

-328 SIYELLYARGVALE
+328 SVYEMLHARGVTLE

-354 PQTLINKRQLGNV
+354 PQSLINMRQLGLNV
-367 DTNLTGAAEYFLATP
+367 DTRLTGAAEYFLATP
-382 TLNKTSSA
+382 TINKTSSA

-457 KIERD
+457 KIETD
-462 AYDVGGKVYAAPAQT
+462 AYNVGGKVYAAPAQT
-477 IKSFLAHREDKSL
+477 IKNFLAHREDKTL
-490 PKSTYPCGLVQS
+490 PKTTYPCGLVPS

-511 ICNSLAEGFQNFD
+511 ICQSLAEGFQNFD
-524 RKIPGFIEQ
+524 RKIPGFINE

-546 LRIPRNNETLESINT
+546 LRITRNNETLESVNT
-561 KGLFVLGEGAGYAGG
+561 QGLFVLGEGAGYAGG
-576 IVTSAADGVRLAHFA
+576 IVTSAADGVRLAHYA
-591 KKENR
+591 KKCK

>member
-11 VALDKKGEVRSAL
+11 VALEKKGEVRSAL

-76 LIEAKREIRTLDA
+76 LIESKREIRSLDA

-96 PMPSHVDI
+96 PMASHVDI

-135 ERFRDIRRF
+135 ERFRDIRKF

-188 EFGVDES
+188 QFGVDES

-214 KLRAEIVR
+214 QIRAEIVK
-222 LGGRIN
+222 LGGKIH

-237 IQQGRI
+237 IKQGRI
-243 CAIKLREIPASAGMT
+243 TAIKLREIPASAGMT
-258 STSQPI
+258 CASA
-264 DNPKGECRSQAC
+264 E
-276 MDMTESKGWGIAQP
+276 IA
-290 MDPIA
+290 
-295 KLQGDNNNVNISS
+295 GSH
-308 SSSYWKPCEALVL
+308 WKPCEALVL

-328 SIYELLYARGVALE
+328 DIYQLLHARGVQLE

-354 PQTLINKRQLGNV
+354 PQMLINRRQLGNV
-367 DTNLTGAAEYFLATP
+367 DTRITGAAEYFLATP

-457 KIERD
+457 KIESD
-462 AYDVGGKVYAAPAQT
+462 AYNVGGKNYAAPAQT
-477 IKSFLAHREDKSL
+477 IKSFLAHREDKAL
-490 PKSTYPCGLVQS
+490 PKSTYPCGLVPS

-524 RKIPGFIEQ
+524 RKIPGFIDQ

-546 LRIPRNNETLESINT
+546 LRIPRNNETLESVNT

-576 IVTSAADGVRLAHFA
+576 IVTSAADGVRLAHYA
-591 KKENR
+591 KKEKGV

>member
-11 VALDKKGEVRSAL
+11 VALEKKGEVRSAL

-37 LEVERFSL
+37 LEIERFSL

-76 LIEAKREIRTLDA
+76 LIESKREIRSLDA
-89 EPGKSTV
+89 EPGNSTV

-135 ERFRDIRRF
+135 ERFRDIRSF

-150 NAHSNVLFGE
+150 NAFSNVLFGE

-188 EFGVDES
+188 QFGVDES

-214 KLRAEIVR
+214 QIRSEIVR
-222 LGGRIN
+222 LGGKIH

-237 IQQGRI
+237 IKDGRI
-243 CAIKLREIPASAGMT
+243 AAIKLKNIEQTRDVVRQAHQPERETRENPTTNVFLNS
-258 STSQPI
+258 STSF
-264 DNPKGECRSQAC
+264 
-276 MDMTESKGWGIAQP
+276 
-290 MDPIA
+290 
-295 KLQGDNNNVNISS
+295 
-308 SSSYWKPCEALVL
+308 WKPCEALVL

-328 SIYELLYARGVALE
+328 SVYELLHARGGQLE

-354 PQTLINKRQLGNV
+354 PQSLINRRQLGNV
-367 DTNLTGAAEYFLATP
+367 DTKLTGAAEYFLATP

-457 KIERD
+457 KIETD
-462 AYDVGGKVYAAPAQT
+462 AYNVGGKVYAAPAQT
-477 IKSFLAHREDKSL
+477 IKNFLAHREDKSL
-490 PKSTYPCGLVQS
+490 PKSTYPCGLTPS

-511 ICNSLAEGFQNFD
+511 ICQSLAEGFQNFD
-524 RKIPGFIEQ
+524 RKIPGFINE

-546 LRIPRNNETLESINT
+546 LRIPRNNETLESVNT

-576 IVTSAADGVRLAHFA
+576 IVTSAADGVRLAHYA
-591 KKENR
+591 KKEKV

>member
-11 VALDKKGEVRSAL
+11 VALEKKGEVRSAL

-76 LIEAKREIRTLDA
+76 LIESKREIRSLDA

-96 PMPSHVDI
+96 PMASHIDI

-135 ERFRDIRRF
+135 ERFRDIRKF

-214 KLRAEIVR
+214 KIRAEIVR
-222 LGGRIN
+222 LGGHIHFN
-228 FSTCLEDIE
+228 TCLEDIE
-237 IQQGRI
+237 IKHGRI
-243 CAIKLREIPASAGMT
+243 CAIKLKETKDERRKTKDDVAIG
-258 STSQPI
+258 
-264 DNPKGECRSQAC
+264 N
-276 MDMTESKGWGIAQP
+276 
-290 MDPIA
+290 
-295 KLQGDNNNVNISS
+295 
-308 SSSYWKPCEALVL
+308 WKPCEALVL

-328 SIYELLYARGVALE
+328 DIYQLLHARGVQLE

-354 PQTLINKRQLGNV
+354 PQMLINRRQLGNV
-367 DTNLTGAAEYFLATP
+367 DTRLTGAAEYFLATP

-457 KIERD
+457 KIESD
-462 AYDVGGKVYAAPAQT
+462 AYNVGGKNYAAPAQT
-477 IKSFLAHREDKSL
+477 IKNFLAHREDKAL
-490 PKSTYPCGLVQS
+490 PKTTYPCGLVPS

-546 LRIPRNNETLESINT
+546 LRIPRNNETLESMNT

-576 IVTSAADGVRLAHFA
+576 IVTSAADGVRLAHYA
-591 KKENR
+591 KREGVR